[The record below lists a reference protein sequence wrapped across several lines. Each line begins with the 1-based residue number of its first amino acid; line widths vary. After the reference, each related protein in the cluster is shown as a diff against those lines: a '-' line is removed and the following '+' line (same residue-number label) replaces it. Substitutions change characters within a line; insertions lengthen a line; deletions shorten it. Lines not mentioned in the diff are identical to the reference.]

1 MEAKNIMIRLDNFL
15 KKEESKELF
24 SMLGKT
30 ITVEDGWITMRKGR
44 KKEEVLLLQDDNNRV
59 RIKGKDTAISLRQND
74 DDYVVDHIQ
83 TGDIENQDIDFS
95 MRMIKDK
102 KGNSK
107 YRIRTIEDDG
117 EVICWFGKNEVS
129 FEYSKF
135 EDKKY
140 FYRGKNETNIRLKE
154 EKKSCF
160 ATILNLEA
168 KYTTL
173 TGLISSEIPL
183 VNEMID
189 HCSPITKKNQEIKIY
204 QMRKKIGKSYFFIFK
219 R

>member
-117 EVICWFGKNEVS
+117 EVICWFSKNEVS
-129 FEYSKF
+129 FEYSKL

-140 FYRGKNETNIRLKE
+140 FYRGENKTNIRLDE

-204 QMRKKIGKSYFFIFK
+204 QMKKKN

>member
-83 TGDIENQDIDFS
+83 TGNIENQNINFS

-117 EVICWFGKNEVS
+117 EVICWFSKNEVS
-129 FEYSKF
+129 FEYSKL

-140 FYRGKNETNIRLKE
+140 FYRGENKTNIRLEE

-204 QMRKKIGKSYFFIFK
+204 QMKKKN

>member
-59 RIKGKDTAISLRQND
+59 RIKGKDTAISLRRND

-117 EVICWFGKNEVS
+117 EVICWFSKNEVS
-129 FEYSKF
+129 FEYSKL

-140 FYRGKNETNIRLKE
+140 FYRGENKTNIRLEE

-204 QMRKKIGKSYFFIFK
+204 QMKKKN

>member
-83 TGDIENQDIDFS
+83 TGDIENQDINFS

-117 EVICWFGKNEVS
+117 EVICWFSKNEVS
-129 FEYSKF
+129 FEYSKL

-140 FYRGKNETNIRLKE
+140 FYRGENKTNIRLEE

-204 QMRKKIGKSYFFIFK
+204 QMKKKN

>member
-30 ITVEDGWITMRKGR
+30 ITVENGWITMRKGR

-83 TGDIENQDIDFS
+83 TGDIENQDINFS

-140 FYRGKNETNIRLKE
+140 FYRGKNETNIRLEE

-204 QMRKKIGKSYFFIFK
+204 QMKKKN

>member
-30 ITVEDGWITMRKGR
+30 ITVENGWITMRKGR

-83 TGDIENQDIDFS
+83 TGDIENQDINFS

-117 EVICWFGKNEVS
+117 EVICWFSKNEVS

-140 FYRGKNETNIRLKE
+140 FYRGKNETNIRLEE

-204 QMRKKIGKSYFFIFK
+204 QMKKKN

>member
-83 TGDIENQDIDFS
+83 TGDIEKQDINFS
-95 MRMIKDK
+95 MRMVKDK

-140 FYRGKNETNIRLKE
+140 FYRGEKETNIRLEE

-183 VNEMID
+183 VNKMID

-204 QMRKKIGKSYFFIFK
+204 QMKKKN

>member
-30 ITVEDGWITMRKGR
+30 ITVEDGWITMRKGK
-44 KKEEVLLLQDDNNRV
+44 KKEKALLLQDDNNRI

-83 TGDIENQDIDFS
+83 TGDIENQDINFS

-140 FYRGKNETNIRLKE
+140 FYRGKNETNIRLEE

-204 QMRKKIGKSYFFIFK
+204 QMKKKN

>member
-30 ITVEDGWITMRKGR
+30 ITVENGWITMRKGR

-83 TGDIENQDIDFS
+83 TGDIENQDINFS

-140 FYRGKNETNIRLKE
+140 FYRGENETNIRLEE

-204 QMRKKIGKSYFFIFK
+204 QMKKKN

>member
-15 KKEESKELF
+15 KNEESKELF

-30 ITVEDGWITMRKGR
+30 ITVEDGWITMRKGK
-44 KKEEVLLLQDDNNRV
+44 KKEKALLLQDDNNRI

-102 KGNSK
+102 RGNSK

-140 FYRGKNETNIRLKE
+140 FYRGENKTNIRLDE

-183 VNEMID
+183 VNKMID

-204 QMRKKIGKSYFFIFK
+204 QMKKKN

>member
-140 FYRGKNETNIRLKE
+140 FYRGENETNIRLEE

-168 KYTTL
+168 KYTAL

-183 VNEMID
+183 VNKMID

-204 QMRKKIGKSYFFIFK
+204 QMKKKN

>member
-1 MEAKNIMIRLDNFL
+1 MEAKNIIIRLDNFL

-59 RIKGKDTAISLRQND
+59 RIKGKDTAISLRKND

-83 TGDIENQDIDFS
+83 TGDIENQDINFS

-107 YRIRTIEDDG
+107 YRIRAIEDDG
-117 EVICWFGKNEVS
+117 EVICWFSNNEVS
-129 FEYSKF
+129 IEYSKI

-140 FYRGKNETNIRLKE
+140 FYRGENETNIRLEE

-183 VNEMID
+183 VNKMID

-204 QMRKKIGKSYFFIFK
+204 QMKKKN

>member
-83 TGDIENQDIDFS
+83 TGDIENQDINFS

-102 KGNSK
+102 KVNIVLELLKMMVKLSAGLV
-107 YRIRTIEDDG
+107 RM
-117 EVICWFGKNEVS
+117 
-129 FEYSKF
+129 KF
-135 EDKKY
+135 LL
-140 FYRGKNETNIRLKE
+140 NIQSLKIKSTFIE
-154 EKKSCF
+154 EKIKL
-160 ATILNLEA
+160 IL
-168 KYTTL
+168 
-173 TGLISSEIPL
+173 
-183 VNEMID
+183 D
-189 HCSPITKKNQEIKIY
+189 
-204 QMRKKIGKSYFFIFK
+204 
-219 R
+219 

>member
-1 MEAKNIMIRLDNFL
+1 
-15 KKEESKELF
+15 
-24 SMLGKT
+24 
-30 ITVEDGWITMRKGR
+30 
-44 KKEEVLLLQDDNNRV
+44 
-59 RIKGKDTAISLRQND
+59 
-74 DDYVVDHIQ
+74 
-83 TGDIENQDIDFS
+83 
-95 MRMIKDK
+95 MIKDK
-102 KGNSK
+102 RGNSK

-140 FYRGKNETNIRLKE
+140 FYRGENKTNIRLEE

-173 TGLISSEIPL
+173 TGLISNEIPL
-183 VNEMID
+183 VNEMIA
-189 HCSPITKKNQEIKIY
+189 HCSPITKKNQETKIY
-204 QMRKKIGKSYFFIFK
+204 QMKKKN

>member
-140 FYRGKNETNIRLKE
+140 FYRGKNETNIRLEE

-183 VNEMID
+183 VNKMID

-204 QMRKKIGKSYFFIFK
+204 QMKKKN

>member
-15 KKEESKELF
+15 KKEDSKELF

-30 ITVEDGWITMRKGR
+30 LTVEDGWITMRNGR
-44 KKEEVLLLQDDNNRV
+44 KKEQVIVLQDGNNRV
-59 RIKGKDTAISLRQND
+59 RIKGKDTAISLRQNE

-83 TGDIENQDIDFS
+83 TGDIENQDINFS

-117 EVICWFGKNEVS
+117 EVICWFSKNEVS
-129 FEYSKF
+129 FEYSKL

-140 FYRGKNETNIRLKE
+140 FYRGENKTNIRLDE

-183 VNEMID
+183 VNKMID

-204 QMRKKIGKSYFFIFK
+204 QIKKKN

>member
-102 KGNSK
+102 RGNSK

-140 FYRGKNETNIRLKE
+140 FYRGENKTNIRLEE

-204 QMRKKIGKSYFFIFK
+204 QMKKKN

>member
-15 KKEESKELF
+15 KKEDSKELF

-30 ITVEDGWITMRKGR
+30 LTVEDGWITMRNGR
-44 KKEEVLLLQDDNNRV
+44 KKEQVIVLQDDNNRV
-59 RIKGKDTAISLRQND
+59 RIKGKDTAISLRQNE

-83 TGDIENQDIDFS
+83 TGDIENQDINFS

-140 FYRGKNETNIRLKE
+140 FYRGENKTNIRLEE

-183 VNEMID
+183 VNKMID

-204 QMRKKIGKSYFFIFK
+204 QIKKKN

>member
-30 ITVEDGWITMRKGR
+30 ITVEDGWITMRNGR
-44 KKEEVLLLQDDNNRV
+44 KKEQVIVLQDDNNRV

-74 DDYVVDHIQ
+74 DGYVVDHIQ
-83 TGDIENQDIDFS
+83 TGDIENQDINFS
-95 MRMIKDK
+95 MRMVKDK

-140 FYRGKNETNIRLKE
+140 FYRGEKKTNIRLEE

-183 VNEMID
+183 VNKMID

-204 QMRKKIGKSYFFIFK
+204 QMKKKN

>member
-59 RIKGKDTAISLRQND
+59 RIKGKDTAISLRENE

-83 TGDIENQDIDFS
+83 TGDIEKQDINFS
-95 MRMIKDK
+95 MRMNNDK
-102 KGNSK
+102 NGNKK
-107 YRIRTIEDDG
+107 YRIRTTENDG

-140 FYRGKNETNIRLKE
+140 FYRRKEETNIRTDE
-154 EKKSCF
+154 EKTSCF
-160 ATILNLEA
+160 NTMLNLEA
-168 KYTTL
+168 NYATL
-173 TGLISSEIPL
+173 TGIISTSVPL
-183 VNEMID
+183 VKEMID
-189 HCSPITKKNQEIKIY
+189 HCSTSDRKNNEVKIY
-204 QMRKKIGKSYFFIFK
+204 QIKKKS

>member
-83 TGDIENQDIDFS
+83 TGDIENQDINFS

-117 EVICWFGKNEVS
+117 EVICWFSKNEVS
-129 FEYSKF
+129 FEYSKL

-140 FYRGKNETNIRLKE
+140 FYRGENKTNIRLEE

-183 VNEMID
+183 VNEMIA

-204 QMRKKIGKSYFFIFK
+204 QMKKKN

>member
-83 TGDIENQDIDFS
+83 TGDIENQDINFS

-117 EVICWFGKNEVS
+117 EVICWFSKNEVS
-129 FEYSKF
+129 FEYSKL

-140 FYRGKNETNIRLKE
+140 FYRGENKTNIRLEE

-204 QMRKKIGKSYFFIFK
+204 QIKKK
-219 R
+219 

>member
-83 TGDIENQDIDFS
+83 TGDIENQDINFS

-117 EVICWFGKNEVS
+117 EVICWFSKNEVS
-129 FEYSKF
+129 FEYSKL

-140 FYRGKNETNIRLKE
+140 FYRGENKTNIRLDE

-183 VNEMID
+183 VNKMIA
-189 HCSPITKKNQEIKIY
+189 HCSPITKKNQETKIY
-204 QMRKKIGKSYFFIFK
+204 QMKKKN

>member
-1 MEAKNIMIRLDNFL
+1 MEAKNIMIRLDNFF

-83 TGDIENQDIDFS
+83 TGNIENQDINFS

-140 FYRGKNETNIRLKE
+140 FYRGKNETNIRLEE

-204 QMRKKIGKSYFFIFK
+204 QMKKKN

>member
-83 TGDIENQDIDFS
+83 TGDIENQDINFS

-140 FYRGKNETNIRLKE
+140 FYRGKNETNIRLEE

-189 HCSPITKKNQEIKIY
+189 HCSPITKKNKEIKIY
-204 QMRKKIGKSYFFIFK
+204 QMKKKN

>member
-83 TGDIENQDIDFS
+83 TGDIENQDINFS

-140 FYRGKNETNIRLKE
+140 FYRGENKTNIRLEE

-204 QMRKKIGKSYFFIFK
+204 QMKKKN

>member
-83 TGDIENQDIDFS
+83 TGDIENQDINFS

-117 EVICWFGKNEVS
+117 EVICWFSKNEVS
-129 FEYSKF
+129 FEYSKL

-140 FYRGKNETNIRLKE
+140 FYRGENKTNIRLDE

-160 ATILNLEA
+160 ATILNLED

-183 VNEMID
+183 VNKMID

-204 QMRKKIGKSYFFIFK
+204 QIKKKN

>member
-83 TGDIENQDIDFS
+83 TGDIENQDINFS

-117 EVICWFGKNEVS
+117 EVICWFSKNEVS
-129 FEYSKF
+129 FEYSKL

-140 FYRGKNETNIRLKE
+140 FYRGENKTNIRLDE

-183 VNEMID
+183 VNKMID
-189 HCSPITKKNQEIKIY
+189 HCSPITKKNQEIKID
-204 QMRKKIGKSYFFIFK
+204 QIKKKN

>member
-15 KKEESKELF
+15 KKEDSKELF

-30 ITVEDGWITMRKGR
+30 LTVEDGWITMRNGR
-44 KKEEVLLLQDDNNRV
+44 KKEQVIVLQDDNNRV

-140 FYRGKNETNIRLKE
+140 FYRGKNETNIRIEE

-183 VNEMID
+183 VNKMID

-204 QMRKKIGKSYFFIFK
+204 QIKKKN

>member
-83 TGDIENQDIDFS
+83 TGDIENQDINFS

-102 KGNSK
+102 RGNSK

-140 FYRGKNETNIRLKE
+140 FYRGKNETNIRLEE

-204 QMRKKIGKSYFFIFK
+204 QMKKKN

>member
-102 KGNSK
+102 RGNSK

-117 EVICWFGKNEVS
+117 EVICWFSKNEVS

-140 FYRGKNETNIRLKE
+140 FYRGKNETNIRLEE

-183 VNEMID
+183 VNKMID

-204 QMRKKIGKSYFFIFK
+204 QMKKKN

>member
-30 ITVEDGWITMRKGR
+30 ITVEDGWITMRSGK
-44 KKEEVLLLQDDNNRV
+44 KKEELFLFQDKKIGANRI

-74 DDYVVDHIQ
+74 DGYVVDHIQ
-83 TGDIENQDIDFS
+83 TGDIENQDINFS

-140 FYRGKNETNIRLKE
+140 FYRGEKETNIRLEE

-183 VNEMID
+183 VNKMID

-204 QMRKKIGKSYFFIFK
+204 QIKKKN

>member
-74 DDYVVDHIQ
+74 DGYVVDHIQ

-140 FYRGKNETNIRLKE
+140 FYRGENETNIRLEE

-160 ATILNLEA
+160 ATILNLED

-183 VNEMID
+183 VNEMIA

-204 QMRKKIGKSYFFIFK
+204 QMKKKN

>member
-1 MEAKNIMIRLDNFL
+1 MEAKNIMIRLDKFL

-140 FYRGKNETNIRLKE
+140 FYRGENKTNIRLEE

-204 QMRKKIGKSYFFIFK
+204 QMKKKN

>member
-83 TGDIENQDIDFS
+83 TGNIENQNINFS

-140 FYRGKNETNIRLKE
+140 FYRGKNETNIRLEE

-183 VNEMID
+183 VNKMID

-204 QMRKKIGKSYFFIFK
+204 QIKKKN

>member
-1 MEAKNIMIRLDNFL
+1 MEAKNIIIRLDNFL

-59 RIKGKDTAISLRQND
+59 RIKGKDTAISLRKND

-83 TGDIENQDIDFS
+83 TGDIENQDINFS

-107 YRIRTIEDDG
+107 YRIRAIEDDG
-117 EVICWFGKNEVS
+117 EVICWFSNNEVS
-129 FEYSKF
+129 IEYSKI

-140 FYRGKNETNIRLKE
+140 FYRGENETNIRLEE

-183 VNEMID
+183 VNKMID
-189 HCSPITKKNQEIKIY
+189 HCSPITKKNQNIKIY
-204 QMRKKIGKSYFFIFK
+204 QMKKKK
-219 R
+219 

>member
-83 TGDIENQDIDFS
+83 TGDIEKQDINFS
-95 MRMIKDK
+95 MRMVKDK

-140 FYRGKNETNIRLKE
+140 FYRGKKETNIRLEE
-154 EKKSCF
+154 EKRSCF
-160 ATILNLEA
+160 DTFLNLEA
-168 KYTTL
+168 KYATL

-183 VNEMID
+183 VSEVID
-189 HCSPITKKNQEIKIY
+189 HCSQVTKKNQEVKIY
-204 QMRKKIGKSYFFIFK
+204 QMKKK
-219 R
+219 

>member
-59 RIKGKDTAISLRQND
+59 RIKGKDTAISLRQNED
-74 DDYVVDHIQ
+74 GYVVDHIQ
-83 TGDIENQDIDFS
+83 TGDIENQDINFS
-95 MRMIKDK
+95 MRMVKDK

-140 FYRGKNETNIRLKE
+140 FYRGEKETNIRLEE

-183 VNEMID
+183 VNKMID

-204 QMRKKIGKSYFFIFK
+204 QMKKKN